1 MLFLLNTCS
10 TSFCWKKPSTIFVLD
25 GLLFMMDHLGRGR
38 ARQSSVKHYWPRRI
52 PHTFRAE
59 AQAQL
64 HNDLCFPMDSSFMR
78 HCIGQQPL
86 PHLSFLHHSFVPT
99 HIIAYSTTAIMYHVP
114 CIMHHDHDHHHYH
127 ASCIM
132 QQASCIIFTVM
143 HHHHA

>member
-1 MLFLLNTCS
+1 
-10 TSFCWKKPSTIFVLD
+10 
-25 GLLFMMDHLGRGR
+25 MMDRLGRGR
-38 ARQSSVKHYWPRRI
+38 ARQSSVEHYWPRRI

-64 HNDLCFPMDSSFMR
+64 HNDLSFPMDSSFMR

-99 HIIAYSTTAIMYHVP
+99 QIIAYSTTAIMYHVP

-143 HHHHA
+143 HHASCIMHHRTMSCLSCKANARAATG